1 MNSQT
6 HYRLIDRIILT
17 NEKDRDAYWIV
28 EVVENPVTGLA
39 RVLQAWGS
47 NHHRPSLGRTVSD
60 MQKNP
65 LLRDGVH
72 VETAMRLARAAAN
85 KKTKDGRYEHSS
97 IYARQAAS
105 EYQDK
110 TMIAGLSLRE
120 SAPPSKAPPRT
131 VPVTIPATIPAFF

>member
-1 MNSQT
+1 MNRQT

-28 EVVENPVTGLA
+28 EVVEDPVTGLA

-60 MQKNP
+60 MQKNQ
-65 LLRDGVH
+65 LLRDGAH
-72 VETAMRLARAAAN
+72 VDTAIRLARSAAN
-85 KKTKDGRYEHSS
+85 KKMKDGRYGPSP

-105 EYQDK
+105 QYQDK

-120 SAPPSKAPPRT
+120 SSPPSKEPPQT